1 MSEDQG
7 RVPIQLIRGEWV
19 ILDSD
24 LAGLYGVK
32 TGRLN
37 EQIKRNQ
44 HRFPS
49 DFVFQLTPEE
59 KRGVIAKCDN
69 PTKVLYYRGLPMAL
83 TEHGAL
89 MASMVLN
96 SPKAME
102 MSVFVIRA
110 FVGMRKEM
118 SRNEEVLRRLAE
130 MDQTLLLHDEGL
142 RDLYEKLM
150 PLLEPGPELK
160 RRKIGFGAKDAG

>member
-1 MSEDQG
+1 MGENQE
-7 RVPIQLIRGEWV
+7 RVPILWIRGEAV

-24 LAGLYGVK
+24 LAALYGVK

-37 EQIKRNQ
+37 EQIKRNH
-44 HRFPS
+44 HRFPP

-69 PTKVLYYRGLPMAL
+69 PAKVLYYRGLPMAL

-96 SPKAME
+96 SPQAME
-102 MSVFVIRA
+102 MSVFVVRA

-118 SRNEEVLRRLAE
+118 SRNEEVLRRLSEIGPRTPA
-130 MDQTLLLHDEGL
+130 
-142 RDLYEKLM
+142 
-150 PLLEPGPELK
+150 PGPCQSRLRLLGECAYAPALTAPCWCTM
-160 RRKIGFGAKDAG
+160 RG

>member
-1 MSEDQG
+1 MRERQE
-7 RVPIQLIRGEWV
+7 RVPILWIRGEAV

-24 LAGLYGVK
+24 LAALYGVK

-37 EQIKRNQ
+37 EQIKRNH
-44 HRFPS
+44 HRFPP

-59 KRGVIAKCDN
+59 KKGVIAKCDN
-69 PTKVLYYRGLPMAL
+69 PAKVLYYRGLPMAL

-96 SPKAME
+96 SPRAME
-102 MSVFVIRA
+102 MSVFVVRA

-142 RDLYEKLM
+142 RDLYQKLM
-150 PLLEPGPELK
+150 PLLEPGPEVE
-160 RRKIGFGAKDAG
+160 RRKIGFGSGI

>member
-1 MSEDQG
+1 MREVQD
-7 RVPIQLIRGEWV
+7 RVPILWIRGEAV

-24 LAGLYGVK
+24 LALLYGVK

-37 EQIKRNQ
+37 EQIKRNH
-44 HRFPS
+44 HRFPA
-49 DFVFQLTPEE
+49 DFVFQLTLEE
-59 KRGVIAKCDN
+59 KKGVIAKCDN
-69 PTKVLYYRGLPMAL
+69 PTNVLYYRGLPLAF

-102 MSVFVIRA
+102 MSVFVVRA

-118 SRNEEVLRRLAE
+118 SRGEEVLRRLAE
-130 MDQTLLLHDEGL
+130 MDRTLLLHDEGL
-142 RDLYEKLM
+142 RDLYQKLM
-150 PLLEPGPELK
+150 PLLNPGPEPE
-160 RRKIGFGAKDAG
+160 RRKIGFGKGDGN

>member
-1 MSEDQG
+1 MEQK
-7 RVPIQLIRGEWV
+7 VPIFWVRGLPV

-37 EQIKRNQ
+37 EQIKRNR
-44 HRFPS
+44 HRFPP
-49 DFVFQLTPEE
+49 DFVFQLTLEE
-59 KRGVIAKCDN
+59 KKGVVAKCDN
-69 PTKVLYYRGLPMAL
+69 PAKVLYFRGLPTVF

-102 MSVFVIRA
+102 MSVFVVRA

-142 RDLYEKLM
+142 RDLYQKLM
-150 PLLEPGPELK
+150 PLLEPTQEPE
-160 RRKIGFGAKDAG
+160 RRKIGFRSAV

>member
-1 MSEDQG
+1 MGENQE
-7 RVPIQLIRGEWV
+7 RVPILWIRGEAV

-24 LAGLYGVK
+24 LAALYGVK

-37 EQIKRNQ
+37 EQIKRNH
-44 HRFPS
+44 HRFPP
-49 DFVFQLTPEE
+49 DFVFQLTPEG

-69 PTKVLYYRGLPMAL
+69 PAKVLYYRGLPMAL

-102 MSVFVIRA
+102 MSVFVVRA

-118 SRNEEVLRRLAE
+118 SRNKEVLRRLSE
-130 MDQTLLLHDEGL
+130 IDQTLLLHDEGL
-142 RDLYEKLM
+142 RDLYQKLM
-150 PLLEPGPELK
+150 PLLEPGQEVEK
-160 RRKIGFGAKDAG
+160 RKIGFGNGD